1 MTYVQSVVIPTQHY
15 QYTDT
20 YLPGVRS
27 KYFHS
32 IYSTTHY
39 SCVCHDVISVVE
51 WMNPQSSLCKFRCTT
66 FNILNMCDI
75 LFCGNFSEFDRI
87 NRHNR
92 KLQKMCRDYRYS
104 PKNIGDHR
112 HNYTHS
118 RKASTET
125 VCTRPTHQVI
135 TSIMLLSHRVRVHH
149 SYF

>member
-1 MTYVQSVVIPTQHY
+1 MM
-15 QYTDT
+15 
-20 YLPGVRS
+20 LL
-27 KYFHS
+27 
-32 IYSTTHY
+32 
-39 SCVCHDVISVVE
+39 VVE
-51 WMNPQSSLCKFRCTT
+51 WMNPQSSFVCKFRCTT
-66 FNILNMCDI
+66 I
-75 LFCGNFSEFDRI
+75 LFCGNFSEFYRI

-125 VCTRPTHQVI
+125 VCTRPTHQEVI